1 MSVPEEKVR
10 KDIGI
15 RMKHVSSLG
24 KERQPTDE
32 EKGWPGSEK
41 KEKEGKGF
49 GNLPNET
56 IGQIMLVN
64 GETCR
69 FLVLNSQSMVCPGR
83 SQM

>member
-10 KDIGI
+10 KEKGI

-41 KEKEGKGF
+41 RKG
-49 GNLPNET
+49 T
-56 IGQIMLVN
+56 
-64 GETCR
+64 
-69 FLVLNSQSMVCPGR
+69 
-83 SQM
+83 